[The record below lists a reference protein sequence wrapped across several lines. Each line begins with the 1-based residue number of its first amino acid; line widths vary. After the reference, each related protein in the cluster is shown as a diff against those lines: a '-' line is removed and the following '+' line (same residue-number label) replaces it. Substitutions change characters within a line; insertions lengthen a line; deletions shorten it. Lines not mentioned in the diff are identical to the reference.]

1 MSNFYYDLER
11 ASFYSICNYFYL
23 NPSLDDI
30 LRSLD
35 YKKELTSISLKGVL
49 YNG

>member
-1 MSNFYYDLER
+1 MSDFYYNLQR
-11 ASFYSICNYFYL
+11 ACFYSICNYFYF

-30 LRSLD
+30 LRMLD

-49 YNG
+49 YNV

>member
-1 MSNFYYDLER
+1 MSDFYYNLER
-11 ASFYSICNYFYL
+11 ASFYAMCYYFYF

-30 LRSLD
+30 LSSLD
-35 YKKELTSISLKGVL
+35 YKKELTSISLKGGL